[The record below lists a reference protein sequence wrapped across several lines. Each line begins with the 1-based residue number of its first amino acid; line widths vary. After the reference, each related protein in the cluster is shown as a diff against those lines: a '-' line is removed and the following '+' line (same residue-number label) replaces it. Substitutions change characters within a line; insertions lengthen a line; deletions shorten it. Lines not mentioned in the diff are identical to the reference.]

1 MNTPDGASGAARISI
16 LLAPLGWLYGAVM
29 HGRRWLYQRG
39 VLKSW
44 QLPGFVISVGNL
56 EAGGTGKS
64 PVVMALASNLLK
76 SGARPVILTR
86 GYRSGLAPDDSAV
99 LLGAQL
105 LLPPASGV
113 RFQAD
118 EATMQARKLENVP
131 VIIGARRWEA
141 AQRYLQ
147 QHPAPT
153 HWILDDGFQH
163 LKLRRQLDIVLL
175 DAARPLHNG
184 RCLPAGRLREF
195 PSTLKHAQLIFLTR
209 ARSTPT
215 PILVHNMTAPV
226 IPVAFG
232 NAAPVQMAG
241 PVRPWAQQNSV
252 TLALG
257 IAHPDRV
264 IEHCRQQKYPITGQ
278 LLTGDHEAFPPEK
291 LEAIA
296 QQAGAILTTEKD
308 FWRQSEALSALNISV
323 YVLPLELLFPESFS
337 LSKLLESFTVSL

>member
-1 MNTPDGASGAARISI
+1 VNKPRAPLSPLSM

-29 HGRRWLYQRG
+29 RGRRWLYQRG

-64 PVVMALASNLLK
+64 PVVMALATQLLQ
-76 SGARPVILTR
+76 SGARPAIVTR
-86 GYRSGLAPDDSAV
+86 GYRSGLPADDSAV
-99 LLGAQL
+99 LCGAEV

-113 RFQAD
+113 RIQAD
-118 EATMQARKLENVP
+118 EATMQARKLERVP

-141 AQRYLQ
+141 AQRYLE

-163 LKLRRQLDIVLL
+163 LRLKRQLDIVLL
-175 DAARPLHNG
+175 DAAQPLHNG
-184 RCLPAGRLREF
+184 RCLPAGRLREV
-195 PSTLKHAQLIFLTR
+195 PGTLKHAQLIFLTR
-209 ARSTPT
+209 ARSDAVP
-215 PILVHNMTAPV
+215 LMVHNMTAPV

-232 NAAPVQMAG
+232 NAPPLQVAG
-241 PVRPWAQQNSV
+241 PTSSWSEQKSV

-264 IEHCRQQKYPITGQ
+264 IEHCRQQKYPITSQ
-278 LLTGDHEAFPPEK
+278 LLTGDHEAFPAEK
-291 LEAIA
+291 LADVA
-296 QQAGAILTTEKD
+296 RQSGALLTTEKD
-308 FWRQSEALSALNISV
+308 FWRQAEALRALPIPV
-323 YVLPLELLFPESFS
+323 YVLPLELRFPESFN